1 MKKPFVLLFLA
12 ITAFQVSCVMQ
23 PVARPA
29 SYKRVSFSQ
38 FFDGQ
43 IVSIP
48 LALNLPSNY
57 VHANG
62 LELQETYSYW
72 MNQDEIPKAARTGDL
87 PSKTGYIYGKV
98 SMNAGYNQATG
109 KFTSEDQLDA
119 QFAAQGMTIIERQ
132 RFKTKGYPILSH
144 IVRMRDGKVIC
155 QMYVGTLISSNAIFI
170 SYRPP
175 NNDLKVGVEVW
186 GKVLEALRK

>member
-1 MKKPFVLLFLA
+1 MKKPYIAFLLVFMAL
-12 ITAFQVSCVMQ
+12 QVGCVTQ
-23 PVARPA
+23 HATKPA
-29 SYKRVSFSQ
+29 SYKRVSFNQ

-43 IVSIP
+43 VVSLP
-48 LALNLPSNY
+48 LALNLPSDY
-57 VHANG
+57 VHADG
-62 LELQETYSYW
+62 LELQATYSYW
-72 MNQDEIPKAARTGDL
+72 MNQGEIPKVARTGDL

-98 SMNAGYNQATG
+98 STNEGYNQATG
-109 KFTSEDQLDA
+109 KFSSEDQLDA
-119 QFAAQGMTIIERQ
+119 QFASQGMTVIERR
-132 RFKTKGYPILSH
+132 RFKTKGYPVLSH
-144 IVRMRDGKVIC
+144 IVRMRDGKVVC